1 MAKYAAQSALTL
13 RLISAK
19 GQAVT
24 YTRQGA
30 LSDPVTQA
38 GPDTAVTYIAKT
50 LALPLSAG
58 KAAHMFGAG
67 NIQKPRLDVHIA
79 LSGLSVSPKAGD
91 SFVWGARTFALL
103 ADPEFLDPAGDG
115 AFYAHA
121 YAEAA

>member
-1 MAKYAAQSALTL
+1 MAKYSGQAALTL
-13 RLISAK
+13 RLIAAK
-19 GQAVT
+19 GRALT

-30 LSDPVTQA
+30 PLDPVTQA
-38 GPDTAVTYIAKT
+38 GPDSAVTYVAKT

-67 NIQKPRLDVHIA
+67 NIQKARLDLHIA
-79 LSGLSVSPKAGD
+79 LHGVSVSPKAGD
-91 SFVWGARTFALL
+91 CFVWGQRAYALL
-103 ADPEFLDPAGDG
+103 ADPEFLDPAGEG